1 MRDLVAGII
10 AVALLLLA
18 LSLATTLH
26 FFRRRRISAREAERD
41 MGRTVIAEIPAAEDL
56 VLFSEDA
63 DSFHYGSQI
72 IRKDTIAAA
81 RVLIN
86 GIPIAASLSR
96 RHKDAASLHP
106 TSFDDHPEGIARD
119 RWDVA
124 IETTEGTV
132 LVECGAIRERVSQEL
147 ARGVFDAVR
156 RSVEERD
163 GS

>member
-26 FFRRRRISAREAERD
+26 FFRRRRIRAREAERD

-72 IRKDTIAAA
+72 IRNPDCRLPLQKT
-81 RVLIN
+81 
-86 GIPIAASLSR
+86 
-96 RHKDAASLHP
+96 
-106 TSFDDHPEGIARD
+106 
-119 RWDVA
+119 
-124 IETTEGTV
+124 
-132 LVECGAIRERVSQEL
+132 
-147 ARGVFDAVR
+147 
-156 RSVEERD
+156 
-163 GS
+163 

>member
-26 FFRRRRISAREAERD
+26 FFRRRRLSAREAEHE

-56 VLFSEDA
+56 VLFTEDA
-63 DSFHYGSQI
+63 GAFHYGATAI
-72 IRKDTIAAA
+72 AKDSIAAT

-86 GIPIAASLSR
+86 GIPIAAIVSK
-96 RHKDAASLHP
+96 RHRDSITIQP
-106 TSFDDHPEGIARD
+106 TSFEDHLEGIARD

-124 IETTEGTV
+124 IERPEGTV
-132 LVECGAIRERVSQEL
+132 LVEC
-147 ARGVFDAVR
+147 
-156 RSVEERD
+156 
-163 GS
+163 